1 MTTTSDEYRASWL
14 LVACSGP
21 RRYNLLYNPY
31 EDTQMHNEYINSLSD
46 PTAGRKRKDL
56 GLFSA
61 VKTNVHTNAHT
72 KSFICTQINTHTHT
86 VHK

>member
-1 MTTTSDEYRASWL
+1 
-14 LVACSGP
+14 
-21 RRYNLLYNPY
+21 
-31 EDTQMHNEYINSLSD
+31 MHNEYINSLSD

-72 KSFICTQINTHTHT
+72 HTKSFICTQINTHTHT
-86 VHK
+86 VIHK